1 MAAQGRLKS
10 GHWAPVYV
18 DLEVK
23 DAPLKAG
30 AYVLQVETTDSDD
43 MQNVYVEKR
52 FLPTVE
58 PKESPTL
65 LTYVRPGGGN
75 SDVTVTVRD
84 VRTGMPL
91 RFKKLTQMDINPLP
105 PHSFGYLSLGGR
117 GRSL

>member
-1 MAAQGRLKS
+1 LVLPAPAGAQTPRVEITAVRVGFPGSLHRVNTGMAAQGRLKS

-52 FLPTVE
+52 FLPTIDT
-58 PKESPTL
+58 KEAPTL
-65 LTYVRPGGGN
+65 LTYVRVGN
-75 SDVTVTVRD
+75 SGSEITVKVLD
-84 VRTGMPL
+84 AA
-91 RFKKLTQMDINPLP
+91 
-105 PHSFGYLSLGGR
+105 
-117 GRSL
+117 